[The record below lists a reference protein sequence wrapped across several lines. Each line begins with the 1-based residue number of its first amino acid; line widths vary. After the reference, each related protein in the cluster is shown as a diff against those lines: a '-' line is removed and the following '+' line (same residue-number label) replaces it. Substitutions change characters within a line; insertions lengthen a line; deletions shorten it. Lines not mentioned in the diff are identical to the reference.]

1 MKPDIKRHLILS
13 LPYIIIWYL
22 VDKVSWLYRMV
33 PGDMAAKKIGNTFMC
48 FTQAFS
54 NPLPSFHIIDIMVGI
69 VGALIIRFVVYY
81 RSKNAKKFRE
91 GVEYGSARWGTPQD
105 IKPYVDEEPDNNV
118 ILTQTE
124 MLTMSSRPKVPK
136 YARNKNILV
145 IGGSGS
151 GKTRFFVKPNLMQLH
166 SSYCVTDP
174 KGTILVECGHML
186 RKHGYQIKVLNTINF
201 KKSHHY
207 NPFMYIRSE
216 KDILKLVN
224 TIIANTKGE
233 GDKSGEDFWVKAEK
247 LYYQALIGYIWYE
260 APDEEK
266 NFTTLLELINASEAR
281 EDDES
286 FKNAVDLM
294 FEDLAEREPD
304 DIRTPLTSV
313 IGYLNLLE
321 EDPNM
326 PPEQRAAR
334 VHIVLEKAYRL
345 ETMVNEFFE
354 ITKYKSQKIT
364 LSKETIDLYY
374 MLVQLS
380 DELSPVLAPRGN
392 TVTLHLDENLTI
404 EADPEKLAR
413 VFNNILK
420 NAASYSFPHTEIVI
434 SAEKLEYEV
443 IIRFQN
449 SGEDIPNEA
458 LASVFNK
465 FYRVDQ
471 SRSSDTGGTGLGL
484 AIAKE
489 IVTLHGGAI
498 SASSKNHVVTFTV
511 SLPLS
516 N

>member
-1 MKPDIKRHLILS
+1 MAVLLIFTVL
-13 LPYIIIWYL
+13 
-22 VDKVSWLYRMV
+22 MV
-33 PGDMAAKKIGNTFMC
+33 RIFRWVTG
-48 FTQAFS
+48 
-54 NPLPSFHIIDIMVGI
+54 
-69 VGALIIRFVVYY
+69 Y
-81 RSKNAKKFRE
+81 FRE
-91 GVEYGSARWGTPQD
+91 VNQGIESLLAD
-105 IKPYVDEEPDNNV
+105 DEKQIQLSP
-118 ILTQTE
+118 E
-124 MLTMSSRPKVPK
+124 MLPFERKLNS
-136 YARNKNILV
+136 
-145 IGGSGS
+145 
-151 GKTRFFVKPNLMQLH
+151 VKQ
-166 SSYCVTDP
+166 T
-174 KGTILVECGHML
+174 
-186 RKHGYQIKVLNTINF
+186 
-201 KKSHHY
+201 
-207 NPFMYIRSE
+207 
-216 KDILKLVN
+216 
-224 TIIANTKGE
+224 
-233 GDKSGEDFWVKAEK
+233 
-247 LYYQALIGYIWYE
+247 
-260 APDEEK
+260 
-266 NFTTLLELINASEAR
+266 
-281 EDDES
+281 
-286 FKNAVDLM
+286 
-294 FEDLAEREPD
+294 LAERKMETALAEQWKD
-304 DIRTPLTSV
+304 ELVMYLAHDIRTPLTSV

-434 SAEKLEYEV
+434 SAEKLEHEV

-458 LASVFNK
+458 LASLFNK

>member
-1 MKPDIKRHLILS
+1 MAVLLIFTVL
-13 LPYIIIWYL
+13 
-22 VDKVSWLYRMV
+22 MV
-33 PGDMAAKKIGNTFMC
+33 RIFRWVTG
-48 FTQAFS
+48 
-54 NPLPSFHIIDIMVGI
+54 
-69 VGALIIRFVVYY
+69 Y
-81 RSKNAKKFRE
+81 FRE
-91 GVEYGSARWGTPQD
+91 VNQGIESLLAD
-105 IKPYVDEEPDNNV
+105 DEKQIQLSP
-118 ILTQTE
+118 E
-124 MLTMSSRPKVPK
+124 MLPFERKLNS
-136 YARNKNILV
+136 
-145 IGGSGS
+145 
-151 GKTRFFVKPNLMQLH
+151 VKQ
-166 SSYCVTDP
+166 T
-174 KGTILVECGHML
+174 
-186 RKHGYQIKVLNTINF
+186 
-201 KKSHHY
+201 
-207 NPFMYIRSE
+207 
-216 KDILKLVN
+216 
-224 TIIANTKGE
+224 
-233 GDKSGEDFWVKAEK
+233 
-247 LYYQALIGYIWYE
+247 
-260 APDEEK
+260 
-266 NFTTLLELINASEAR
+266 
-281 EDDES
+281 
-286 FKNAVDLM
+286 
-294 FEDLAEREPD
+294 LAERKMETALAEQRKD
-304 DIRTPLTSV
+304 ELVMYLAHDIRTPLTSV

-326 PPEQRAAR
+326 PPEQRAVR

-434 SAEKLEYEV
+434 SAEKLEHEV

-458 LASVFNK
+458 LASLFNK

>member
-1 MKPDIKRHLILS
+1 MKHEAAFYYYSDHFRGNKEIFFAVAVLLIFTVL
-13 LPYIIIWYL
+13 
-22 VDKVSWLYRMV
+22 MV
-33 PGDMAAKKIGNTFMC
+33 RIFRWVTG
-48 FTQAFS
+48 
-54 NPLPSFHIIDIMVGI
+54 
-69 VGALIIRFVVYY
+69 Y
-81 RSKNAKKFRE
+81 FRE
-91 GVEYGSARWGTPQD
+91 VNQGIESLLAD
-105 IKPYVDEEPDNNV
+105 DEKQIQLSP
-118 ILTQTE
+118 E
-124 MLTMSSRPKVPK
+124 MLPFERKLNS
-136 YARNKNILV
+136 
-145 IGGSGS
+145 
-151 GKTRFFVKPNLMQLH
+151 VKQ
-166 SSYCVTDP
+166 T
-174 KGTILVECGHML
+174 
-186 RKHGYQIKVLNTINF
+186 
-201 KKSHHY
+201 
-207 NPFMYIRSE
+207 
-216 KDILKLVN
+216 
-224 TIIANTKGE
+224 
-233 GDKSGEDFWVKAEK
+233 
-247 LYYQALIGYIWYE
+247 
-260 APDEEK
+260 
-266 NFTTLLELINASEAR
+266 
-281 EDDES
+281 
-286 FKNAVDLM
+286 
-294 FEDLAEREPD
+294 LAERKMENALAEQRKD
-304 DIRTPLTSV
+304 ELVMYLAHDIRTPLTSV

-334 VHIVLEKAYRL
+334 VHIALEKAYRL

-380 DELSPVLAPRGN
+380 DELSPVLAPGGN

-434 SAEKLEYEV
+434 SAEKLEHEV

-458 LASVFNK
+458 LVSLFDK

>member
-1 MKPDIKRHLILS
+1 MAVLLIFTVL
-13 LPYIIIWYL
+13 
-22 VDKVSWLYRMV
+22 MV
-33 PGDMAAKKIGNTFMC
+33 RIFRWVTG
-48 FTQAFS
+48 
-54 NPLPSFHIIDIMVGI
+54 
-69 VGALIIRFVVYY
+69 Y
-81 RSKNAKKFRE
+81 FRE
-91 GVEYGSARWGTPQD
+91 VNQGIESLLAD
-105 IKPYVDEEPDNNV
+105 DEKQIQLSP
-118 ILTQTE
+118 E
-124 MLTMSSRPKVPK
+124 MLPFERKLNS
-136 YARNKNILV
+136 
-145 IGGSGS
+145 
-151 GKTRFFVKPNLMQLH
+151 VKQ
-166 SSYCVTDP
+166 T
-174 KGTILVECGHML
+174 
-186 RKHGYQIKVLNTINF
+186 
-201 KKSHHY
+201 
-207 NPFMYIRSE
+207 
-216 KDILKLVN
+216 
-224 TIIANTKGE
+224 
-233 GDKSGEDFWVKAEK
+233 
-247 LYYQALIGYIWYE
+247 
-260 APDEEK
+260 
-266 NFTTLLELINASEAR
+266 
-281 EDDES
+281 
-286 FKNAVDLM
+286 
-294 FEDLAEREPD
+294 LAERKMETALAEQRKD
-304 DIRTPLTSV
+304 ELVMYLAHDIRTPLTSV

-334 VHIVLEKAYRL
+334 VHIALEKAYRL

-434 SAEKLEYEV
+434 SAEKLEHEV

-458 LASVFNK
+458 LASLFNK

>member
-1 MKPDIKRHLILS
+1 
-13 LPYIIIWYL
+13 
-22 VDKVSWLYRMV
+22 MV
-33 PGDMAAKKIGNTFMC
+33 RIFRWVTG
-48 FTQAFS
+48 
-54 NPLPSFHIIDIMVGI
+54 
-69 VGALIIRFVVYY
+69 Y
-81 RSKNAKKFRE
+81 FRE
-91 GVEYGSARWGTPQD
+91 VNQGIESLLAD
-105 IKPYVDEEPDNNV
+105 DEKQ
-118 ILTQTE
+118 IQLSSE
-124 MLTMSSRPKVPK
+124 MLPFERKLNS
-136 YARNKNILV
+136 
-145 IGGSGS
+145 
-151 GKTRFFVKPNLMQLH
+151 VKQ
-166 SSYCVTDP
+166 T
-174 KGTILVECGHML
+174 
-186 RKHGYQIKVLNTINF
+186 
-201 KKSHHY
+201 
-207 NPFMYIRSE
+207 
-216 KDILKLVN
+216 
-224 TIIANTKGE
+224 
-233 GDKSGEDFWVKAEK
+233 
-247 LYYQALIGYIWYE
+247 
-260 APDEEK
+260 
-266 NFTTLLELINASEAR
+266 
-281 EDDES
+281 
-286 FKNAVDLM
+286 
-294 FEDLAEREPD
+294 LAERKMETALAEQRKD
-304 DIRTPLTSV
+304 ELVMYLAHDIRTPLTSV

-364 LSKETIDLYY
+364 LSKENIDLYY

-434 SAEKLEYEV
+434 SAEKLEHEV

-458 LASVFNK
+458 LASLFNK

>member
-1 MKPDIKRHLILS
+1 MDSGNRIRHEAAFYYYSDHVRGNKEIFFAVAVLLIFTVL
-13 LPYIIIWYL
+13 
-22 VDKVSWLYRMV
+22 MV
-33 PGDMAAKKIGNTFMC
+33 RIFQWVTG
-48 FTQAFS
+48 
-54 NPLPSFHIIDIMVGI
+54 
-69 VGALIIRFVVYY
+69 Y
-81 RSKNAKKFRE
+81 FRE
-91 GVEYGSARWGTPQD
+91 VNQGIESLLAD
-105 IKPYVDEEPDNNV
+105 DEKQIQLSP
-118 ILTQTE
+118 E
-124 MLTMSSRPKVPK
+124 MLPFEQKLNS
-136 YARNKNILV
+136 
-145 IGGSGS
+145 
-151 GKTRFFVKPNLMQLH
+151 VKQ
-166 SSYCVTDP
+166 T
-174 KGTILVECGHML
+174 
-186 RKHGYQIKVLNTINF
+186 
-201 KKSHHY
+201 
-207 NPFMYIRSE
+207 
-216 KDILKLVN
+216 
-224 TIIANTKGE
+224 
-233 GDKSGEDFWVKAEK
+233 
-247 LYYQALIGYIWYE
+247 
-260 APDEEK
+260 
-266 NFTTLLELINASEAR
+266 
-281 EDDES
+281 
-286 FKNAVDLM
+286 
-294 FEDLAEREPD
+294 LAERKMETALAEQRKD
-304 DIRTPLTSV
+304 ELVMYLAHDIRTPLTSV

-334 VHIVLEKAYRL
+334 VHIALEKAYRL

-434 SAEKLEYEV
+434 SAEKLEHEV

-458 LASVFNK
+458 LASLFNK
-465 FYRVDQ
+465 FYRADQ

>member
-1 MKPDIKRHLILS
+1 MAVLLIFTVL
-13 LPYIIIWYL
+13 
-22 VDKVSWLYRMV
+22 MV
-33 PGDMAAKKIGNTFMC
+33 RIFRWVTG
-48 FTQAFS
+48 
-54 NPLPSFHIIDIMVGI
+54 
-69 VGALIIRFVVYY
+69 Y
-81 RSKNAKKFRE
+81 FRE
-91 GVEYGSARWGTPQD
+91 VNQGIESLLAD
-105 IKPYVDEEPDNNV
+105 DEKQ
-118 ILTQTE
+118 IQLSSE
-124 MLTMSSRPKVPK
+124 MLPFERKLNS
-136 YARNKNILV
+136 
-145 IGGSGS
+145 
-151 GKTRFFVKPNLMQLH
+151 VKQ
-166 SSYCVTDP
+166 T
-174 KGTILVECGHML
+174 
-186 RKHGYQIKVLNTINF
+186 
-201 KKSHHY
+201 
-207 NPFMYIRSE
+207 
-216 KDILKLVN
+216 
-224 TIIANTKGE
+224 
-233 GDKSGEDFWVKAEK
+233 
-247 LYYQALIGYIWYE
+247 
-260 APDEEK
+260 
-266 NFTTLLELINASEAR
+266 
-281 EDDES
+281 
-286 FKNAVDLM
+286 
-294 FEDLAEREPD
+294 LAERKMETALAEQRKD
-304 DIRTPLTSV
+304 ELVMYLAHDIRTPLTSV

-364 LSKETIDLYY
+364 LSKENIDLYY

-434 SAEKLEYEV
+434 SAEKLEHEV

-458 LASVFNK
+458 LASLFNK